1 MTAAIRFPVE
11 GPDRRQPELQVFR
24 LLSEDIQRLEDKL
37 EHFDQRFAERLRAL
51 DTLTAKV
58 DRNERDIQRLWKARS
73 AKEAKDGGFSV
84 SAGFVKAM
92 AAIGAAVVGA
102 IMYLI
107 DKAKP

>member
-1 MTAAIRFPVE
+1 MTTPLRFPMD
-11 GPDRRQPELQVFR
+11 PDRRAPENALFR
-24 LLSEDIQRLEDKL
+24 ELIEEIQGVGPRLDRIED
-37 EHFDQRFAERLRAL
+37 RLRMLDAL
-51 DTLTAKV
+51 GVKV

-73 AKEAKDGGFSV
+73 AKEAKGDGGFSV

-102 IMYLI
+102 VMYLI